1 MILYHEIKEKPSL
14 VLYLLLVRKSS
25 NSNHR
30 LSLSMQEHPN
40 LAVGN
45 SSGMQ
50 SYTSDKSIKI
60 CPTKS
65 SLSDFFTKAGV
76 IWKMHVAYC

>member
-14 VLYLLLVRKSS
+14 ALYLLLVRKFN

-30 LSLSMQEHPN
+30 LSLSMQEQPN

-50 SYTSDKSIKI
+50 SYTLDKSIKI
-60 CPTKS
+60 CPTI
-65 SLSDFFTKAGV
+65 F
-76 IWKMHVAYC
+76 II